1 MRVEVNDG
9 NGAVCF
15 VHAPKQRKCDGVVPA
30 ESNDSWEGLAVLR
43 NSRLFGIGCGLSHQD
58 AVVALFDLVK
68 SPLIV
73 VAVSQVS
80 LLLLQA
86 LDLITYEV
94 TGISPQ
100 SITFAQSLNGFAS
113 SGTL

>member
-9 NGAVCF
+9 NGTIGL
-15 VHAPKQRKCDGVVPA
+15 VHAPEQRESNGVVSA
-30 ESNDSWEGLAVLR
+30 ESDNSWESLAMLG
-43 NSRLFGIGCGLSHQD
+43 NSWLFGIGCRLSHED

-68 SPLIV
+68 SPLV
-73 VAVSQVS
+73 VVSESHVRFA
-80 LLLLQA
+80 LQQHSNSIA
-86 LDLITYEV
+86 YEV

-113 SGTL
+113 RGTL